1 MIAAIDMHS
10 HAAHPHMLTI
20 GALRAAAVLAAMA
33 AAETVGCS
41 PRQPKITRVTTHL
54 YAQPKTDSFTV
65 ANVAASPPA
74 APTGHVGLLAFVT
87 NLRPQTSLSRAP
99 HMVQK
104 GALSL
109 IFVVAQQCT
118 LYY

>member
-1 MIAAIDMHS
+1 MIAAIEVDS

-20 GALRAAAVLAAMA
+20 GALRAAAVLAAMV

-41 PRQPKITRVTTHL
+41 SRQPKSTRVTTHL
-54 YAQPKTDSFTV
+54 YAQPKTDNFTV
-65 ANVAASPPA
+65 ANLAAA
-74 APTGHVGLLAFVT
+74 LTRHVGLLAFVA
-87 NLRPQTSLSRAP
+87 NLRPQTSLSRAS